1 MGMLAS
7 PCAWKGSNSEVGAR
21 NTECGERMTARSM
34 KFCNS
39 RTFPGHG
46 YRTNAIHGLRRDFV
60 DSLVH
65 SPGIELGEMPNQFR
79 NVFSTL
85 PQRRNVDRKYF
96 QSVIQVLAK
105 CRLLYHAGQIAMRS
119 GDQPHIHFMS
129 AVAAEPLK
137 FLLLQNAQQFRLK
150 FERDVADFVQKERAL
165 VRQFKASH
173 FLRDRS
179 GKCSFFVT
187 EQLTLQK
194 PERNRGAIQFNEGAF
209 AAGAQI
215 VYRAGNQL
223 LAGSGLAQDQH
234 ARIRRRNNGY
244 QLQRGLQSGA
254 LPHDC
259 PTLSANFL
267 FQVESL
273 FRFFISILYRL
284 FVLQRV
290 LNCNRYLAGH
300 LLEQDD
306 VVFLESIVRTPA
318 EHQNPN
324 HAACG
329 LRAEDNSRL

>member
-1 MGMLAS
+1 
-7 PCAWKGSNSEVGAR
+7 
-21 NTECGERMTARSM
+21 
-34 KFCNS
+34 
-39 RTFPGHG
+39 
-46 YRTNAIHGLRRDFV
+46 
-60 DSLVH
+60 
-65 SPGIELGEMPNQFR
+65 
-79 NVFSTL
+79 
-85 PQRRNVDRKYF
+85 
-96 QSVIQVLAK
+96 
-105 CRLLYHAGQIAMRS
+105 MRS
-119 GDQPHIHFMS
+119 GDQPDINLMS
-129 AVAAEPLK
+129 AVAAESLK

-173 FLRDRS
+173 FLSDRS

-194 PERNRGAIQFNEGAF
+194 PERNRGAIQFDEGAF

-215 VYRAGNQL
+215 VYRAGDQL

-234 ARIRRRNNGY
+234 ARIRRRDNGY

-254 LPHDC
+254 LSHDC

-267 FQVESL
+267 LEVESL

-290 LNCNRYLAGH
+290 LNGNRHLTGH

-306 VVFLESIVRTPA
+306 VVFLKSIVRTPG
-318 EHQNPN
+318 EHQNAN
-324 HAACG
+324 HAVAAYERKITAG
-329 LRAEDNSRL
+329 SEAFLDHALIKTLAVRIPINFRILADLFEAIDPDALGRSAIPDPRSNYSSAPTIPRARVLSRRDCTGW